1 MSELSIRGDNS
12 PALIPEAA
20 AGLVEWAQAAS
31 AAHRL
36 ATGLVSTSFVPQAYR
51 GKPDEAAAAMLA
63 GSEVGL
69 SPMAS
74 LRAFD
79 NIQGTATPKAITIR
93 AVMLRL
99 GCEVEVVEQTSQ
111 RCIMRGRR
119 TRDANWTEVKWD
131 MDRARKM
138 GLDKKQQWQ
147 NQPGAM
153 LVARATSEL
162 GRLIAADA
170 LLGLGYT
177 AEEVADDQPEPAT
190 KVTRRRAPQARPEPA
205 EPSFDEPEVSS
216 PEGDTTFVQATAER
230 VEPRASIRPV
240 DPPDGPITDAQS
252 KKLHALLRECG
263 ITDRE
268 VGLAYISQ
276 IIDKEI
282 GSTKELSKHDAS
294 RAIDQIEKEKEP
306 AEPEPAD
313 GWPTPAAIPGTEQ

>member
-1 MSELSIRGDNS
+1 MTDLALRPDTS
-12 PALIPEAA
+12 PALIPDAA
-20 AGLVEWAQAAS
+20 AGLVEWAQAAQ
-31 AAHRL
+31 AAYQL
-36 ATGLVSTSFVPQAYR
+36 SKGLVTTSFVPAAYK
-51 GKPDEAAAAMLA
+51 GKPDEAAAAILA

-99 GCEVEVVEQTSQ
+99 GCEIEVDEQTSV

-119 TRDANWTEVKWD
+119 TRDANWTTVEWT

-138 GLDKKQQWQ
+138 GLDKKQQWTS
-147 NQPGAM
+147 QPGAM

-177 AEEVADDQPEPAT
+177 SEEVADDVPEPTA
-190 KVTRRRAPQARPEPA
+190 KVTRAPRTVQRQPKPEAPEP
-205 EPSFDEPEVSS
+205 EFDEPEPTEEPVK
-216 PEGDTTFVQATAER
+216 ATAER
-230 VEPRASIRPV
+230 V
-240 DPPDGPITDAQS
+240 DPGISDAQLKAVNAGLTS
-252 KKLHALLRECG
+252 LG

-268 VGLAYISQ
+268 VKLATVSQVIDREIS
-276 IIDKEI
+276 
-282 GSTKELSKHDAS
+282 SSKELTQAEASTVLDWIKHEE
-294 RAIDQIEKEKEP
+294 QNQ
-306 AEPEPAD
+306 PEPTLPD
-313 GWPTPAAIPGTEQ
+313 GGAA